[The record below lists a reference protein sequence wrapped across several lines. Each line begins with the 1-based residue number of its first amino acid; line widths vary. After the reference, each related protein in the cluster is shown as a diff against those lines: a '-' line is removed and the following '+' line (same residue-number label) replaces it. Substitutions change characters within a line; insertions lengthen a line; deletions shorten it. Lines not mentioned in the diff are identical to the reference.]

1 MLDIDSDHWAA
12 ARSRSS
18 LEWHRSFSS
27 RARAIRNVKSAEDA
41 LRYTVC
47 FTWQRWLRL
56 VTQWSTTENR
66 GERKRWQAGSSIL
79 MKCVN
84 AWPSIRTDIREIFV
98 HSFRLIYRIDGEEI
112 HAQQGTAQ
120 WYSLCGRAR
129 LLPSRLEHDIKRFS
143 RLSRSFALPD
153 NECQSQIEY
162 HWGDGPRRH
171 GTLLCGRKS
180 R

>member
-66 GERKRWQAGSSIL
+66 GERKRWRPQHRRYASKNLGGLRADTQRSPKVSLNYCTQYHLQSIIQSSTI
-79 MKCVN
+79 
-84 AWPSIRTDIREIFV
+84 
-98 HSFRLIYRIDGEEI
+98 SFIDVVGALNEEFDGGINEKISCTGERCRIDSFIAAAGE
-112 HAQQGTAQ
+112 
-120 WYSLCGRAR
+120 
-129 LLPSRLEHDIKRFS
+129 
-143 RLSRSFALPD
+143 
-153 NECQSQIEY
+153 
-162 HWGDGPRRH
+162 
-171 GTLLCGRKS
+171 
-180 R
+180 